1 MPYSYPENRDI
12 VNYPPRTGQR
22 QAEPKTAG
30 MAGKTTGPYSG
41 PDGPSGEEL
50 PVPHS
55 AEAEEAVLGS
65 LLIDRDTIST
75 VAPILK
81 PEHFFSRERAS
92 LYRALL
98 ELYTTGTP
106 ADLVTVRT
114 ELKALGVLGEGE
126 GQVRPAYLLAL
137 MRKTPSPVHA
147 CHYAGIVFK
156 HYLARELIRECS
168 RTINQACQKEG
179 MIAPLE
185 LLAAHSRRLQALEA
199 KAANLHPAYFLS
211 HEESLDFPLRLEKTP
226 SELSLSGR
234 DESTSS
240 EVDPWDRVSSSGSA
254 IQNDTPTGAQK
265 RPGLRF
271 GWAAF
276 DGVDWT
282 EPPRLALLP
291 ATLTTILA
299 RTGGGKT
306 IAAMQIADTNAEV
319 GLNVLYFHVEL
330 NREQMLARRYCRL
343 TGVPVLYQLLGRLSD
358 EQRAALLKASDEVMR
373 WTGRVD
379 FVHCPNWKIERVVS
393 ELRARHFAL
402 VATRGQ
408 GYDLVVLDYLQR
420 LGRPEGHYAEHEALA
435 ANVRGFSDAANE
447 LNIAALMASQ
457 VSRTTRELSDA
468 EPPSLD
474 EGLGTG
480 DIERCS
486 NQLVALAING
496 AKTAARYA
504 VRKHTFGE
512 GGYSGELPYNPH
524 RLAFL

>member
-1 MPYSYPENRDI
+1 MPYSYPENRDKAD
-12 VNYPPRTGQR
+12 YRPRTGQ
-22 QAEPKTAG
+22 QSAEPKPAG
-30 MAGKTTGPYSG
+30 MAGKNTGPYSG
-41 PDGPSGEEL
+41 PGGPSGEEL

-55 AEAEEAVLGS
+55 IEAEEAVLGS

-75 VAPILK
+75 VAPVLK
-81 PEHFFSRERAS
+81 PEHFFSQERAS
-92 LYRALL
+92 LYRTLL
-98 ELYTTGTP
+98 ELYTAGTP
-106 ADLVTVRT
+106 ADLVTVRSV
-114 ELKALGVLGEGE
+114 LIALGALGDGE
-126 GQVRPAYLLAL
+126 GQVRQAYLLAL

-147 CHYAGIVFK
+147 GHYAQIVFK

-168 RTINQACQKEG
+168 RTINQACQGEG
-179 MIAPLE
+179 LTAPLE
-185 LLAAHSRRLQALEA
+185 LLAIHSRRLQSLEA
-199 KAANLHPAYFLS
+199 KATNLHPAYFLS

-226 SELSLSGR
+226 SALSAR
-234 DESTSS
+234 DEAMKSA
-240 EVDPWDRVSSSGSA
+240 VDPWDGAGCTR
-254 IQNDTPTGAQK
+254 IQNEIGDSPQK

-276 DGVDWT
+276 DGVDWA

-306 IAAMQIADTNAEV
+306 IAAMQIADTNAEA

-358 EQRAALLKASDEVMR
+358 EQRAALLRASDEVMR
-373 WTGRVD
+373 WQGRVD

-420 LGRPEGHYAEHEALA
+420 LGRPEGHYAEHESLA

-447 LNIAALMASQ
+447 LNIAALMTSQ
-457 VSRTTRELSDA
+457 VSRNPKELSEQ

-504 VRKHTFGE
+504 VRKHSFGE
-512 GGYSGELPYNPH
+512 GGYSGELPYNSH